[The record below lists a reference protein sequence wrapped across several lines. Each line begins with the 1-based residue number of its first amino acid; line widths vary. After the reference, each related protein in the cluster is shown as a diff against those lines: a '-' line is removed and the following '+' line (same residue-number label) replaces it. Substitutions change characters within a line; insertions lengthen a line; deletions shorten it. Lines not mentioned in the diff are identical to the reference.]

1 LKKAKEELVVAITEN
16 KKLLDL
22 QKALQIEVDELKKK
36 IKELESGGTVPDA
49 DAEQLKQQLTSLQS
63 QLVSLQ
69 EFISGL
75 WNSQEIRLEKL
86 SVLSK
91 LRGASDDKALDSQQM
106 VIKEVEQNPDWQPQL
121 IQLLSLMHPQ
131 FDDLNWLSLG
141 FIFNNK
147 LQDKAI
153 QILIKNR
160 SSGYLESMLILVKE
174 LEFPDE
180 LGEAWQKM
188 AEKSRILR
196 FSPTAINQ
204 IKVLKITQLLP
215 ASLDIADEHRAA
227 IKNAVSADSGLL
239 KPLSQL
245 KAVVGENYQPLLW
258 ATLPGIIESEKLPE
272 FLEFVL
278 KLVEKNLPLGLGVAS
293 TNNRFKISVAL
304 RNEWA
309 EIDLQL

>member
-1 LKKAKEELVVAITEN
+1 M
-16 KKLLDL
+16 
-22 QKALQIEVDELKKK
+22 
-36 IKELESGGTVPDA
+36 S
-49 DAEQLKQQLTSLQS
+49 
-63 QLVSLQ
+63 
-69 EFISGL
+69 
-75 WNSQEIRLEKL
+75 
-86 SVLSK
+86 
-91 LRGASDDKALDSQQM
+91 
-106 VIKEVEQNPDWQPQL
+106 
-121 IQLLSLMHPQ
+121 
-131 FDDLNWLSLG
+131 
-141 FIFNNK
+141 
-147 LQDKAI
+147 
-153 QILIKNR
+153 
-160 SSGYLESMLILVKE
+160 YVK
-174 LEFPDE
+174 P
-180 LGEAWQKM
+180 GK
-188 AEKSRILR
+188 KSRILR
-196 FSPTAINQ
+196 FSPAAINQ

-245 KAVVGENYQPLLW
+245 KAVVGEDYQPSLW